1 VLSLDEARLHLRV
14 DNDDEDDAILAWIE
28 TAVDDIESV
37 TGRAI
42 APQTLKLSLDSFTE
56 HARDGTIYLP
66 RPIVQF
72 VTSVKYVDID
82 GVLQTLVAGTD
93 YVTALA
99 DEIAPRVL
107 PAHGKTWPTAIAMPE
122 SVQIVYVAGYLNAGA
137 VPSKIKSFVKLM
149 LTTMYENRSTV
160 TVGRIVTENEFA
172 QRLLDSYRVDWV
184 G

>member
-1 VLSLDEARLHLRV
+1 
-14 DNDDEDDAILAWIE
+14 
-28 TAVDDIESV
+28 
-37 TGRAI
+37 
-42 APQTLKLSLDSFTE
+42 
-56 HARDGTIYLP
+56 
-66 RPIVQF
+66 
-72 VTSVKYVDID
+72 
-82 GVLQTLVAGTD
+82 
-93 YVTALA
+93 
-99 DEIAPRVL
+99 
-107 PAHGKTWPTAIAMPE
+107 MPE